1 MLKSLSIR
9 NYALIQQLD
18 INFNSGLSIISGETG
33 AGKSIILGALSLILG
48 QRTDKQMLRNKE
60 KKCVVEGAFG
70 IKEYKL
76 QVYFRDNDL
85 DYEEFTTLRRE
96 INSNG
101 KSRAFVN
108 DTPVKLNILRD
119 LSLRLIDIHSQHEN
133 LELINNLFQLNVID
147 VFAHHS
153 ELVEEYIINYKQYRE
168 LEKKFTVL
176 NNTAQQSK
184 QDLDYFQF
192 QFNQLEEAHLESG
205 EQKKLEEELK
215 TLNHAEEIK
224 TNLGNVFFII
234 ANDENALLA
243 RLNETMQ
250 LLGKLKSCFSK
261 AGELYDRLESS
272 HIELK
277 DIAVEIEQ
285 LDEKV
290 EHNPSR
296 ATEVNERLDLIYSLQ
311 QKHRVETVDEL
322 ISIKVELQKKI
333 DEVTSYDTKIEK
345 LEKELD
351 SQKGKLEN
359 VSVELRKNRLS
370 VIPEMESHLTG
381 MLRQLGMPNGKF
393 MIEHKNT
400 GDYTPTGIDKVI
412 FQFSANKQSD
422 LQDISVVAS
431 GGELSRVMLSLKSL
445 IAGSSGLP
453 TIIFDEIDSG
463 VSGDIADRVGNILA
477 EMAQNMQVINITH
490 LPQIASKG
498 KNHYKVYKKDEGD
511 STYTYI
517 KLLNN
522 EERLEEIA
530 KLLSGKELT
539 DAALKNAQEL
549 LKMNS

>member
-48 QRTDKQMLRNKE
+48 QRADKQLLRNKE

-70 IKEYKL
+70 ISEYKL
-76 QVYFRDNDL
+76 QGYFMDNNL
-85 DYEEFTTLRRE
+85 DYEELTTLRRE

-101 KSRAFVN
+101 KSRAFIN
-108 DTPVKLNILRD
+108 DTPVKLNTLRD
-119 LSLRLIDIHSQHEN
+119 LSLQLIDIHSQHEN
-133 LELINNLFQLNVID
+133 LELTNNLFQLNVID
-147 VFAHHS
+147 VFASHS
-153 ELVEEYIINYKQYRE
+153 DLVEGYIINYKQYRE
-168 LEKKFTVL
+168 LEKRLSVL
-176 NNTAQQSK
+176 NYTAQQSK

-192 QFNQLEEAHLESG
+192 QFTQLEEAHLVSG
-205 EQKKLEEELK
+205 EQEKLEEELR

-224 TNLGNVFFII
+224 TNLENVSFILS
-234 ANDENALLA
+234 NDENALLT

-250 LLGKLKSCFSK
+250 LLGKLKSYFSK
-261 AGELYDRLESS
+261 AGELHDRLESS

-277 DIAVEIEQ
+277 DIVAEIEQ
-285 LDEKV
+285 LNEEV
-290 EHNPSR
+290 EHNPGR
-296 ATEVNERLDLIYSLQ
+296 AAEVNERLDLIYSLQ
-311 QKHRVETVDEL
+311 QKHRVETVNEL
-322 ISIKVELQKKI
+322 IGIKNKLQMKI
-333 DEVTSYDTKIEK
+333 DEVTSYDAEIKK

-351 SQKGKLEN
+351 SQKVKLEN
-359 VSVELRKNRLS
+359 VAKELHKSRLS
-370 VIPEMESHLTG
+370 VIPEMESHLIG
-381 MLRQLGMPNGKF
+381 MLQQLGMPNGKF
-393 MIEHKNT
+393 RINHKDT
-400 GDYTPTGIDKVI
+400 DDYTPTGIDKVI
-412 FQFSANKQSD
+412 FLFSANKQSD

-445 IAGSSGLP
+445 ITGSSGLP

-463 VSGDIADRVGNILA
+463 VSGDIADRVGNILT

-511 STYTYI
+511 STNTYI
-517 KLLNN
+517 KLLNT

-539 DAALKNAQEL
+539 DAALKNAREL

>member
-48 QRTDKQMLRNKE
+48 QRADKQMLRNKE
-60 KKCVVEGAFG
+60 KKCVVEGVFG
-70 IKEYKL
+70 IKEYQL
-76 QVYFRDNDL
+76 MDYFIDNDL
-85 DYEEFTTLRRE
+85 DYEELTTLRRE

-108 DTPVKLNILRD
+108 DTPVKLDVLRD

-133 LELINNLFQLNVID
+133 LELTNNLFQLNVID
-147 VFAHHS
+147 VFARHS
-153 ELVEEYIINYKQYRE
+153 DLVEDYIVNYIQYRE
-168 LEKKFTVL
+168 LEKKLTIL
-176 NNTAQQSK
+176 INTAQQSK

-192 QFNQLEEAHLESG
+192 QFNQLEEAQLDSG
-205 EQKKLEEELK
+205 EQEKLEEELK

-224 TNLGNVFFII
+224 TNLENVSFIL

-243 RLNETMQ
+243 RLFETVQ
-250 LLGKLKSCFSK
+250 LLGKLKSYFSK
-261 AGELYDRLESS
+261 AGELYNRLESS

-285 LDEKV
+285 LDEEV

-296 ATEVNERLDLIYSLQ
+296 ATEVNERLDLVYSLQ

-322 ISIKVELQKKI
+322 ISIKEELQNKI
-333 DEVTSYDTKIEK
+333 DEVTSYDTEIKK

-351 SQKGKLEN
+351 SQKEKLDK
-359 VSVELRKNRLS
+359 VATELRKSRLS
-370 VIPEMESHLTG
+370 KIPEMESHLTG

-393 MIEHKNT
+393 RIDHKNT
-400 GDYTPTGIDKVI
+400 ENYTPTGIDKVI
-412 FQFSANKQSD
+412 FLFSANKQSD

-445 IAGSSGLP
+445 ITGSSGLP

-463 VSGDIADRVGNILA
+463 VSGDIADRVGNILT
-477 EMAQNMQVINITH
+477 EMDQNMQVINITH

-498 KNHYKVYKKDEGD
+498 KNHYKVYKKDEGA
-511 STYTYI
+511 STNTYI
-517 KLLNN
+517 KLLNTK
-522 EERLEEIA
+522 ERLEEIA

-539 DAALKNAQEL
+539 DAALKNAREL
-549 LKMNS
+549 LKNV

>member
-48 QRTDKQMLRNKE
+48 QRADKQLLKNKE
-60 KKCVVEGAFG
+60 KKCVVEGIFG

-76 QVYFRDNDL
+76 QGYFRDNDL
-85 DYEEFTTLRRE
+85 DYEELTTLRRE
-96 INSNG
+96 INSSG
-101 KSRAFVN
+101 KSRAFIN
-108 DTPVKLNILRD
+108 DTPVNLNILRD
-119 LSLRLIDIHSQHEN
+119 FSLRLIDIHSQHEN
-133 LELINNLFQLNVID
+133 LELTNNLFQLNVVD
-147 VFAHHS
+147 VFARHS
-153 ELVEEYIINYKQYRE
+153 NLVEDYIVIYKLYRE
-168 LEKKFTVL
+168 LEKKLTVL

-192 QFNQLEEAHLESG
+192 QFNQLEEAHLESC
-205 EQKKLEEELK
+205 EQEKLEEELK

-224 TNLGNVFFII
+224 TNLENVSFIL
-234 ANDENALLA
+234 ANDENPLLA
-243 RLNETMQ
+243 RLFETVQ
-250 LLGKLKSCFSK
+250 LLGKLKSYFSK

-285 LDEKV
+285 LDEEV

-322 ISIKVELQKKI
+322 IGIKEELQKKI
-333 DEVTSYDTKIEK
+333 DEVTSYDTEIKK
-345 LEKELD
+345 LKKELD
-351 SQKGKLEN
+351 SQKEKLEK
-359 VSVELRKNRLS
+359 VAAGLCKSRLS

-393 MIEHKNT
+393 RIDHNNT
-400 GDYTPTGIDKVI
+400 DDYTPTGTDKVI
-412 FQFSANKQSD
+412 FLFSANKQSD

-445 IAGSSGLP
+445 ITGSSGLP

-463 VSGDIADRVGNILA
+463 VSGDIADRVGNILT
-477 EMAQNMQVINITH
+477 EMALNMQVINITH

-498 KNHYKVYKKDEGD
+498 KNHYKVYKKDEGA
-511 STYTYI
+511 STNTYI
-517 KLLNN
+517 KLLNT
-522 EERLEEIA
+522 EERIEEIA

-539 DAALKNAQEL
+539 DAALKNAREL
-549 LKMNS
+549 LTSNQ

>member
-18 INFNSGLSIISGETG
+18 IDFNSGLSIISGETG

-48 QRTDKQMLRNKE
+48 QRADKQMLRNKE

-76 QVYFRDNDL
+76 QEYFRDNDL
-85 DYEEFTTLRRE
+85 DYDELTTLRRE

-133 LELINNLFQLNVID
+133 LELTNNLFQLNVVD
-147 VFAHHS
+147 VFARHS
-153 ELVEEYIINYKQYRE
+153 DMVEDYIISYKQYRE
-168 LEKKFTVL
+168 LEKKLTVL

-184 QDLDYFQF
+184 QDIDYFQF

-205 EQKKLEEELK
+205 EQEKLEEELE

-224 TNLGNVFFII
+224 TNLGNASFIL

-243 RLNETMQ
+243 RLHETVQ
-250 LLGKLKSCFSK
+250 LLGKLKSYFSK
-261 AGELYDRLESS
+261 AGELFDRLESS

-285 LDEKV
+285 LDEEV
-290 EHNPSR
+290 EHNPNR

-311 QKHRVETVDEL
+311 QKHRAETVDEL
-322 ISIKVELQKKI
+322 IGIKEELQKKI
-333 DEVTSYDTKIEK
+333 DKVTSYDAEIEK

-351 SQKGKLEN
+351 SQKGKLKK
-359 VSVELRKNRLS
+359 VAAELRESRLS
-370 VIPEMESHLTG
+370 VIPEMESHLTR

-393 MIEHKNT
+393 RIEHKDT
-400 GDYTPTGIDKVI
+400 DDYTPTGIDRVI
-412 FQFSANKQSD
+412 FLFSANKQSD

-445 IAGSSGLP
+445 ITGSSGLP
-453 TIIFDEIDSG
+453 TIFFDEIDSG
-463 VSGDIADRVGNILA
+463 VSGDIADRVGNILG
-477 EMAQNMQVINITH
+477 EMALNMQVINITH

-511 STYTYI
+511 
-517 KLLNN
+517 
-522 EERLEEIA
+522 
-530 KLLSGKELT
+530 
-539 DAALKNAQEL
+539 
-549 LKMNS
+549 

>member
-48 QRTDKQMLRNKE
+48 QRADKQLLRNKE

-85 DYEEFTTLRRE
+85 DYEELTTLRRE
-96 INSNG
+96 INSSG
-101 KSRAFVN
+101 KSRAFIN
-108 DTPVKLNILRD
+108 DTPVNLNILRD

-133 LELINNLFQLNVID
+133 LELTNNLFQLNVVD
-147 VFAHHS
+147 VFARHS
-153 ELVEEYIINYKQYRE
+153 NLVEDYIVIYKLYRE
-168 LEKKFTVL
+168 LEKKLTVL
-176 NNTAQQSK
+176 NNTARQSK

-192 QFNQLEEAHLESG
+192 QFNQLEEAHLESC
-205 EQKKLEEELK
+205 EQEKLEEELK

-224 TNLGNVFFII
+224 TNLENVSFIL
-234 ANDENALLA
+234 ANDENPLLA
-243 RLNETMQ
+243 RLFETVQ
-250 LLGKLKSCFSK
+250 LLGKLKSYFSK

-285 LDEKV
+285 LDEEV

-322 ISIKVELQKKI
+322 ISIKEELQKRI
-333 DEVTSYDTKIEK
+333 DEVTSYDIEIKK

-351 SQKGKLEN
+351 SQKGKLKN
-359 VSVELRKNRLS
+359 VAAELHKSRLS

-393 MIEHKNT
+393 RIDHKKTDN
-400 GDYTPTGIDKVI
+400 YTPTGTDKVI
-412 FQFSANKQSD
+412 FLFSANKQSD

-445 IAGSSGLP
+445 ITGSSGLP

-463 VSGDIADRVGNILA
+463 VSGDIADRVGNILT
-477 EMAQNMQVINITH
+477 EMALNMQVINITH

-498 KNHYKVYKKDEGD
+498 KNHYKVYKKDEGA
-511 STYTYI
+511 STNTYI
-517 KLLNN
+517 KLLNT
-522 EERLEEIA
+522 EERIEEIA

-539 DAALKNAQEL
+539 DAALKNAREL
-549 LKMNS
+549 LKNV

>member
-48 QRTDKQMLRNKE
+48 QRADKQLLRNKE
-60 KKCVVEGAFG
+60 KKCVVEGTFG

-85 DYEEFTTLRRE
+85 DYEELTTLRRE
-96 INSNG
+96 INSSG
-101 KSRAFVN
+101 KSRAFIN
-108 DTPVKLNILRD
+108 DTPVNLNILRD

-133 LELINNLFQLNVID
+133 LELTNNLFQLNVVD
-147 VFAHHS
+147 VFARHS
-153 ELVEEYIINYKQYRE
+153 NLVEDYIVIYKLYRE
-168 LEKKFTVL
+168 LEKKLTVL

-192 QFNQLEEAHLESG
+192 QFNQLEEAHLESC
-205 EQKKLEEELK
+205 EQEKLEEELK

-224 TNLGNVFFII
+224 TNLENVSFIL
-234 ANDENALLA
+234 ANDENPLLA
-243 RLNETMQ
+243 RLFETVQ
-250 LLGKLKSCFSK
+250 LLGKLKSYFSK

-285 LDEKV
+285 LDEEV

-322 ISIKVELQKKI
+322 ISIKEELQKKI
-333 DEVTSYDTKIEK
+333 DEVTSYDIEIKK
-345 LEKELD
+345 LEKEVD
-351 SQKGKLEN
+351 SQKGKLEK
-359 VSVELRKNRLS
+359 VAAELHKSRLS

-393 MIEHKNT
+393 RIDHKKTDN
-400 GDYTPTGIDKVI
+400 YTPTGIDKVI
-412 FQFSANKQSD
+412 FLFSANKQSD

-445 IAGSSGLP
+445 ITGSSGLP

-463 VSGDIADRVGNILA
+463 VSGDIADRVGNILT
-477 EMAQNMQVINITH
+477 EMALNMQVINITH

-498 KNHYKVYKKDEGD
+498 KNHYKVYKKDEGA
-511 STYTYI
+511 STNTYI
-517 KLLNN
+517 KLLNT
-522 EERLEEIA
+522 EERIEEIA

-539 DAALKNAQEL
+539 DAALKNAREL
-549 LKMNS
+549 LKMNP

>member
-1 MLKSLSIR
+1 MLKSLAIR

-48 QRTDKQMLRNKE
+48 QRADKQILRNKE
-60 KKCVVEGAFG
+60 KKCVVEGTFG
-70 IKEYKL
+70 INEYKL
-76 QVYFRDNDL
+76 QGYFRDNDL
-85 DYEEFTTLRRE
+85 DYEELTTLRRE
-96 INSNG
+96 INNNG
-101 KSRAFVN
+101 KSRAFIN

-119 LSLRLIDIHSQHEN
+119 LSLQLIDIHSQHEN
-133 LELINNLFQLNVID
+133 LELTNNLFQLNVID
-147 VFAHHS
+147 VFARHS
-153 ELVEEYIINYKQYRE
+153 DLVEGYIVNYKQYRE
-168 LEKKFTVL
+168 LEKKLTVL

-184 QDLDYFQF
+184 QDLDYFKF
-192 QFNQLEEAHLESG
+192 QLNQLEETQL
-205 EQKKLEEELK
+205 
-215 TLNHAEEIK
+215 EIK
-224 TNLGNVFFII
+224 TNLGNASFIL

-243 RLNETMQ
+243 RLNETVQ
-250 LLGKLKSCFSK
+250 LLRKLKSYFSK
-261 AGELYDRLESS
+261 AGELHDRLESS

-277 DIAVEIEQ
+277 DIAVEIES
-285 LDEKV
+285 LDEGV
-290 EHNPSR
+290 EHNPNR
-296 ATEVNERLDLIYSLQ
+296 ATEVNERLDMIYSLQ

-333 DEVTSYDTKIEK
+333 DEVASYDAEIKK
-345 LEKELD
+345 LEKEVD
-351 SQKGKLEN
+351 SQKVKLEN
-359 VSVELRKNRLS
+359 VAAELRKSRLS
-370 VIPEMESHLTG
+370 KIPGIESHLTG

-393 MIEHKNT
+393 RIEHKDT
-400 GDYTPTGIDKVI
+400 DDYTPTGIDRVI
-412 FQFSANKQSD
+412 FLFSANKQSD

-445 IAGSSGLP
+445 ITGSSGLP

-463 VSGDIADRVGNILA
+463 VSGDIADRVGNILT

-511 STYTYI
+511 STNTYI
-517 KLLNN
+517 KLLNT

-539 DAALKNAQEL
+539 DAALKNAREL
-549 LKMNS
+549 LKMSAEKSKK